1 MPTIT
6 IRQMNFDDIPLG
18 ITLKRAAGWNQTE
31 ADWRRFLTLSPEG
44 CFVAEL
50 DGKGVGTVA
59 AFVFENVAWIAMVLV
74 SPDARG
80 QGLGTKLMSHA
91 LDWLDSKKVPCVRLD
106 ATPLGQPIYEKLG
119 FKAEYKLNRF
129 EGVLPSIVM
138 SQAHAL
144 ISPVETQSDLQDCLN
159 LDRTV
164 TGTQREPLIRALYAD
179 EPKGFYK
186 FGQPTAAGYM
196 AFRPGEN
203 ATFLGPCCAISQLA
217 GESLLYHAARLN
229 AGKRVFI
236 DIPLD
241 NQPAVDIVTALGLK
255 PQRPLLRMAKGTNV
269 TDFPSCI
276 WATTGPEKG

>member
-1 MPTIT
+1 
-6 IRQMNFDDIPLG
+6 MNFSDIPLG

-59 AFVFENVAWIAMVLV
+59 AFVFGNVAWIAMVLV

-91 LDWLDSKKVPCVRLD
+91 LTWLESRSVACIRLD

-129 EGVLPSIVM
+129 EGVLPSIVL
-138 SQAHAL
+138 SQTDPL
-144 ISPVETQSDLQDCLN
+144 ISPVGTPAELDDCLN
-159 LDRTV
+159 LDQTV
-164 TGTQREPLIRALYAD
+164 TGTPRQALIKALHAD
-179 EPKGFYK
+179 EPGNFYRY
-186 FGQPTAAGYM
+186 GQGKAAGYI
-196 AFRPGEN
+196 AYRPGEN
-203 ATFLGPCCAISQLA
+203 ATFLGPCCAISQAA
-217 GESLLYHAARLN
+217 GNALLYHAARIN
-229 AGKRVFI
+229 AGRRVFI
-236 DIPLD
+236 DVPLD
-241 NQPAVDIVTALGLK
+241 NQPAVEVVNALGLK
-255 PQRPLLRMAKGTNV
+255 PQRPLLRMCKGTPV
-269 TDFPSCI
+269 TDFPACI